1 MSFFILNILLNL
13 FSDNR
18 EMLSVDEVY
27 ATVKKEEPKVKFEKI
42 KETLEEMSKLNFIT
56 NLDKRTIRIY
66 K

>member
-27 ATVKKEEPKVKFEKI
+27 ATVKKEEPKVKFDKI

-56 NLDKRTIRIY
+56 NLDKKTIRIY